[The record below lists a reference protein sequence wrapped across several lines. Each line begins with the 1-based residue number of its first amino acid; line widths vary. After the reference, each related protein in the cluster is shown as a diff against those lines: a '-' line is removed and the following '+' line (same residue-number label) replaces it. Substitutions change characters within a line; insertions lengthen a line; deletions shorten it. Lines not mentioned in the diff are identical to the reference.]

1 MERRSFPEIGGMFRG
16 LGIRGTLP
24 FIATNF
30 GLLKI
35 LREREREREKKILEA
50 GDFFSSCFQATSV
63 INSHRNYKCDKTA
76 FRRVSMTTDKILLK
90 MKHGRMGH
98 LYQLNSRSIINVL
111 IWTLKSVC
119 VE

>member
-35 LREREREREKKILEA
+35 LREREREKKKIIRGWRFLLLLFP
-50 GDFFSSCFQATSV
+50 GDFSNKFSS
-63 INSHRNYKCDKTA
+63 K
-76 FRRVSMTTDKILLK
+76 L
-90 MKHGRMGH
+90 
-98 LYQLNSRSIINVL
+98 
-111 IWTLKSVC
+111 
-119 VE
+119 